1 MALERMCDYLSAPQC
16 SMVYADH
23 YKTIKGER
31 TPHPVIDYQLGSVRD
46 DFDFGSLLMFR
57 TDYLKRA
64 INEIEAEKEYQH
76 SALYALRLALS
87 RYGELTHIREFLYTE
102 TEIDLRKS
110 GEKQFDYVD
119 PRNRQVQIERE
130 EVFTRHLKK
139 SELIL
144 NPA

>member
-1 MALERMCDYLSAPQC
+1 M
-16 SMVYADH
+16 
-23 YKTIKGER
+23 
-31 TPHPVIDYQLGSVRD
+31 
-46 DFDFGSLLMFR
+46 
-57 TDYLKRA
+57 
-64 INEIEAEKEYQH
+64 
-76 SALYALRLALS
+76 RLALS
-87 RYGELTHIREFLYTE
+87 IYGELTHIREFLYTE